1 MTTQLILVYHLTMI
15 MCSSVAN
22 TCLQPHYMTTY
33 DDLYKCMI
41 AGYTEAIHKTQEIGV
56 EEINEHEIYIKFHC
70 KGEFI
75 EKKGT

>member
-1 MTTQLILVYHLTMI
+1 
-15 MCSSVAN
+15 
-22 TCLQPHYMTTY
+22 
-33 DDLYKCMI
+33 MI

-75 EKKGT
+75 ETKGT